1 MNLDKYGVFFQP
13 TGFVPA
19 EQTDRQTSSPI
30 ILLTSDK
37 ALPVAMVMM
46 SLCQQ
51 SCALD
56 RNMIFFLMFSQLPGS
71 IILSSPSLS
80 SSSSSIFFFLPSFLL
95 LLSLLLLCFSPSPL
109 SLLLPLPSLL
119 PPPSSSL
126 FSPAMSVT

>member
-80 SSSSSIFFFLPSFLL
+80 SSSSIFFFLPSFLL